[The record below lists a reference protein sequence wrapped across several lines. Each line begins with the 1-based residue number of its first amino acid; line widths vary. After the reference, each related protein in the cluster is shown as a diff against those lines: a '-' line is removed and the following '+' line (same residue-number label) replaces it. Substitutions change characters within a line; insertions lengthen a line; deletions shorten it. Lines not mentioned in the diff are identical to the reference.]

1 MTLFGLAWRLA
12 RRELRGGIGGFR
24 IFLLCLAMGVAAIA
38 AIGSIGAALKGSM
51 RDDARIILGGDVDIR
66 LNAVPAS
73 GAQLA
78 WLRGQGRV
86 SHISQTRSMARTAA
100 ANALV
105 ELKAVDGAYPL
116 FGAVVLSPDLAL
128 DRALARRGADWGAV
142 VEPALL
148 TRLNIAVGDTIAL
161 GKARFRIVAT
171 IAREPDRAARGLAF
185 GLRVLVSHAALK
197 ASGLIQPGSLIRYH
211 YRVALRAGVS
221 AKAWRETL
229 DAVYPRAGWR
239 VRDTGNAAPGLG
251 RIVDR
256 IAVFLAVVALT
267 ALLVGGVGVG
277 NAASAFL
284 QSRRGTSAIL
294 KCLGAPGRV
303 ISAVYAIQIMVLAA
317 AGVAA
322 GVLLGGLAPLAAGA
336 LFGGRLPIDPQFGVY
351 PVPLALAAVFGIL
364 VTAAFSY
371 WPLVRARAISAAT
384 LFRDLVAPAFRRPG
398 WRDGAVLV
406 ALALLLGLLVV
417 ASAQDRQMALYFV
430 AGTAA
435 ALTAFRL
442 AAGGVA
448 ALSRNAPR
456 VANPHFRLA
465 LANLHRP
472 GAPTATIATSLGMG
486 LSVLIAVALV
496 EGNLSRYVGNVLPDS
511 APSLYFIDIQPDQ
524 VTAFDRLLAATPG
537 LRNVGRVPMMHGRIV
552 AIAGTPVDEIQAP
565 ANYAWILR
573 GDRGLTWMHSPPA
586 TGSTVVEGEWWP
598 LDYAGPP
605 LISFDAQAAR
615 ALGIAIGDT
624 ITLNVLGREIEPR
637 VANLRRIDWN
647 SLAINFVMILAPGVL
662 DGAPQTHIATARAD
676 DAAGDTALE
685 RAVTGDFSNV
695 SAIRVGEILNRLR
708 ALIGQLAIAVRLVSA
723 VVVAAGI
730 LVLSGAIAA
739 SRKQRIYDAVMLKV
753 LGATWRDVLRVFAIE
768 FALLGAVTVAIASGI
783 GTLSAWAIVTKLM
796 HGDWVFMPAT
806 VALTA
811 LVCLGATVAI
821 GAAGTWSAL
830 GQKAAPLLRNP

>member
-1 MTLFGLAWRLA
+1 LTLFGLAWRLA

-51 RDDARIILGGDVDIR
+51 RDDARIILGGDVEIR

-73 GAQLA
+73 AAQLA
-78 WLRGQGRV
+78 WLRGQGRI
-86 SHISQTRSMARTAA
+86 SHISQTRSMARTGAA
-100 ANALV
+100 RALV
-105 ELKAVDGAYPL
+105 ELKAVDDAYPL
-116 FGAVVLSPDLAL
+116 FGSVVLSPGLAL

-148 TRLNIAVGDTIAL
+148 TRLNIAIGDTITL

-171 IAREPDRAARGLAF
+171 IVREPDRAARGIAF
-185 GLRVLVSHAALK
+185 GLRVLVAHAALK

-211 YRVALRAGVS
+211 YRIALRVS

-229 DAVYPRAGWR
+229 DTAFPKAGWR

-256 IAVFLAVVALT
+256 ISVFLAVVALT

-277 NAASAFL
+277 NAARAFL
-284 QSRRGTSAIL
+284 QSRSGTIAIL

-303 ISAVYAIQIMVLAA
+303 IFAVYAIQITVLAA

-322 GVLLGGLAPLAAGA
+322 GVTVGGLAPLAAGA

-351 PVPLALAAVFGIL
+351 PAPLALAAVFGIL

-371 WPLVRARAISAAT
+371 WPLVRARAVSAAT
-384 LFRDLVAPAFRRPG
+384 LFRDLIAPEFRWPG
-398 WRDGAVLV
+398 WRDSAVV
-406 ALALLLGLLVV
+406 AGLALLLGLLAV

-430 AGTAA
+430 AGTAV
-435 ALTAFRL
+435 ALIAFRL
-442 AAGGVA
+442 AAGGIA
-448 ALSRNAPR
+448 ALSRIAPR
-456 VANPHFRLA
+456 AGNPYLRLA

-496 EGNLSRYVGNVLPDS
+496 EGNLSRYVGGVLSES

-524 VTAFDRLLAATPG
+524 VAAFDRLLAATPG

-552 AIAGTPVDEIQAP
+552 AIAGTPVDEIQPP

-573 GDRGLTWMHSPPA
+573 GDRGLTWMRSPPA

-598 LDYAGPP
+598 SDYTGPP
-605 LISFDAQAAR
+605 LLSFDAQAAR

-624 ITLNVLGREIEPR
+624 ITLNVLGREIETR

-676 DAAGDTALE
+676 DAAGDAALE
-685 RAVTGDFSNV
+685 RTVTGEFSNV
-695 SAIRVGEILNRLR
+695 SAIRVREILNRLR
-708 ALIGQLAIAVRLVSA
+708 ALIGQLATAVRLVSA

-730 LVLSGAIAA
+730 LVLAGAIAA

-753 LGATWRDVLRVFAIE
+753 LGATRRDVLAVFAIE
-768 FALLGAVTVAIASGI
+768 FGLLGVVTVAIASGI
-783 GTLSAWAIVTKLM
+783 GTLSAWAIVTKLI
-796 HGDWVFMPAT
+796 HADWVFMPAT

-811 LVCLGATVAI
+811 LACLGVTVAI

>member
-51 RDDARIILGGDVDIR
+51 RDDARIILGGDVEIR

-73 GAQLA
+73 AAQLA
-78 WLRGQGRV
+78 WLRGQGRI
-86 SHISQTRSMARTAA
+86 SHISQTRSMARTGAA
-100 ANALV
+100 RALV
-105 ELKAVDGAYPL
+105 ELKAVDDAYPL
-116 FGAVVLSPDLAL
+116 FGSVVLSPGLAL

-148 TRLNIAVGDTIAL
+148 TRLNIAIGDTITL

-171 IAREPDRAARGLAF
+171 IVREPDRAARGIAF
-185 GLRVLVSHAALK
+185 GLRVLVAHAALK

-211 YRVALRAGVS
+211 YRIALRVS

-229 DAVYPRAGWR
+229 DTAFPKAGWR

-256 IAVFLAVVALT
+256 ISVFLAVVALT

-277 NAASAFL
+277 NAARAFL
-284 QSRRGTSAIL
+284 QSRSGTIAIL

-303 ISAVYAIQIMVLAA
+303 IFAVYAIQITVLAA

-322 GVLLGGLAPLAAGA
+322 GVTVGGLAPLAAGA

-351 PVPLALAAVFGIL
+351 PAPLALAAVFGIL

-371 WPLVRARAISAAT
+371 WPLVRARAVSAAT
-384 LFRDLVAPAFRRPG
+384 LFRDLIAPEFRWPG
-398 WRDGAVLV
+398 WRDSAVV
-406 ALALLLGLLVV
+406 AGLALLLGLLAV

-430 AGTAA
+430 AGTAV
-435 ALTAFRL
+435 ALIAFRL
-442 AAGGVA
+442 AAGGIA
-448 ALSRNAPR
+448 ALSRIAPR
-456 VANPHFRLA
+456 AGNPYLRLA

-496 EGNLSRYVGNVLPDS
+496 EGNLSRYVGGVLSES

-524 VTAFDRLLAATPG
+524 VAAFDRLLAATPG

-552 AIAGTPVDEIQAP
+552 AIAGTPVDEIQPP

-573 GDRGLTWMHSPPA
+573 GDRGLTWMRSPPA

-598 LDYAGPP
+598 SDYTGPP
-605 LISFDAQAAR
+605 LLSFDAQAAR

-624 ITLNVLGREIEPR
+624 ITLNVLGREIETR

-676 DAAGDTALE
+676 DAAGDAALE
-685 RAVTGDFSNV
+685 RTVTGEFSNV
-695 SAIRVGEILNRLR
+695 SAIRVREILNRLR
-708 ALIGQLAIAVRLVSA
+708 ALIGQLATAVRLVSA

-730 LVLSGAIAA
+730 LVLAGAIAA

-753 LGATWRDVLRVFAIE
+753 LGATRRDVLAVFAIE
-768 FALLGAVTVAIASGI
+768 FGLLGVVTVAIASGI

-796 HGDWVFMPAT
+796 HADWVFMPAT

-811 LVCLGATVAI
+811 LACLGVTVAI

>member
-51 RDDARIILGGDVDIR
+51 RDDARIILGGDVEIR

-73 GAQLA
+73 AAQLA
-78 WLRGQGRV
+78 WLRGQGRI
-86 SHISQTRSMARTAA
+86 SHISQTRSMARTGAA
-100 ANALV
+100 RALV
-105 ELKAVDGAYPL
+105 ELKAVDDAYPL
-116 FGAVVLSPDLAL
+116 FGSVVLSPGLAL

-148 TRLNIAVGDTIAL
+148 TRLNIAIGDTITL

-171 IAREPDRAARGLAF
+171 IVREPDRAARGIAF
-185 GLRVLVSHAALK
+185 GLRVLVAHAALK

-211 YRVALRAGVS
+211 YRIALRVS

-229 DAVYPRAGWR
+229 DTAFPKAGWR

-256 IAVFLAVVALT
+256 ISVFLAVVALT

-277 NAASAFL
+277 NAARAFL
-284 QSRRGTSAIL
+284 QSRSGTIAIL

-303 ISAVYAIQIMVLAA
+303 IFAVYAIQITVLAA
-317 AGVAA
+317 AGVTA
-322 GVLLGGLAPLAAGA
+322 GVTVGGLAPLAAGA

-351 PVPLALAAVFGIL
+351 PAPLALAAVFGIL

-371 WPLVRARAISAAT
+371 WPLVRARAVSAAT
-384 LFRDLVAPAFRRPG
+384 LFRDLIAPEFRWPG
-398 WRDGAVLV
+398 WRDSAVV
-406 ALALLLGLLVV
+406 AGLALLLGLLAV

-430 AGTAA
+430 AGTAV
-435 ALTAFRL
+435 ALIAFRL
-442 AAGGVA
+442 AAGGIA
-448 ALSRNAPR
+448 ALSRIAPR
-456 VANPHFRLA
+456 AGNPYLRLA

-496 EGNLSRYVGNVLPDS
+496 EGNLSRYVGGVLSES

-524 VTAFDRLLAATPG
+524 VAAFDRLLAATPG

-552 AIAGTPVDEIQAP
+552 AIAGTPVDEIQPP

-573 GDRGLTWMHSPPA
+573 GDRGLTWMRSPPA

-598 LDYAGPP
+598 SDYTGPP
-605 LISFDAQAAR
+605 LLSFDAQAAR

-624 ITLNVLGREIEPR
+624 ITLNVLGREIETR

-676 DAAGDTALE
+676 DAAGDAALE
-685 RAVTGDFSNV
+685 RTVTGEFSNV
-695 SAIRVGEILNRLR
+695 SAIRVREILNRLR
-708 ALIGQLAIAVRLVSA
+708 ALIGQLATAVRLVSA

-730 LVLSGAIAA
+730 LVLAGAIAA

-753 LGATWRDVLRVFAIE
+753 LGATRRDVLAVFAIE
-768 FALLGAVTVAIASGI
+768 FGLLGVVTVAIASGI

-796 HGDWVFMPAT
+796 HADWVFMPAT

-811 LVCLGATVAI
+811 LACLGVTVAI

>member
-1 MTLFGLAWRLA
+1 LTLFGLAWRLA

-51 RDDARIILGGDVDIR
+51 RDDARIILGGDVEIR

-73 GAQLA
+73 AAQLA
-78 WLRGQGRV
+78 WLRGQGRI
-86 SHISQTRSMARTAA
+86 SHISQTRSMARTGAA
-100 ANALV
+100 RALV
-105 ELKAVDGAYPL
+105 ELKAVDDAYPL
-116 FGAVVLSPDLAL
+116 FGSVVLSPGLAL

-148 TRLNIAVGDTIAL
+148 TRMNIAIGDTITL

-171 IAREPDRAARGLAF
+171 IVREPDRAARGIAF
-185 GLRVLVSHAALK
+185 GLRVLVAHAALK

-211 YRVALRAGVS
+211 YRIALRVS

-229 DAVYPRAGWR
+229 DTAFPKAGWR

-256 IAVFLAVVALT
+256 ISAFLAVVALT

-277 NAASAFL
+277 NAARAFL
-284 QSRRGTSAIL
+284 QSRSGTIAIL

-303 ISAVYAIQIMVLAA
+303 IFAVYAIQITVLAA

-322 GVLLGGLAPLAAGA
+322 GVTVGGLAPLAAGA

-351 PVPLALAAVFGIL
+351 PAPLALAAVFGIL

-371 WPLVRARAISAAT
+371 WPLVRARAVSAAT
-384 LFRDLVAPAFRRPG
+384 LFRDLIAPEFRWPG
-398 WRDGAVLV
+398 WRDSAVV
-406 ALALLLGLLVV
+406 AGLALLLGLLAV

-430 AGTAA
+430 AGTAV
-435 ALTAFRL
+435 ALIAFRL
-442 AAGGVA
+442 AAGGIA
-448 ALSRNAPR
+448 ALSRIAPR
-456 VANPHFRLA
+456 AGNPYLRLA

-496 EGNLSRYVGNVLPDS
+496 EGNLSRYVGGVLSES

-524 VTAFDRLLAATPG
+524 VAAFDRLLAATPG

-552 AIAGTPVDEIQAP
+552 AIAGTPVDEIQPP

-573 GDRGLTWMHSPPA
+573 GDRGLTWMRSPPA

-598 LDYAGPP
+598 SDYTGPP
-605 LISFDAQAAR
+605 LLSFDAQAAR

-624 ITLNVLGREIEPR
+624 ITLNVLGREIETR

-676 DAAGDTALE
+676 DAAGDAALE
-685 RAVTGDFSNV
+685 RTVTGEFSNV
-695 SAIRVGEILNRLR
+695 SAIRVREILNRLR
-708 ALIGQLAIAVRLVSA
+708 ALIGQLATAVRLVSA

-730 LVLSGAIAA
+730 LVLAGAIAA

-753 LGATWRDVLRVFAIE
+753 LGATRRDVLAVFAIE
-768 FALLGAVTVAIASGI
+768 FGLLGVVTVAIASGI

-796 HGDWVFMPAT
+796 HADWVFMPAT

-811 LVCLGATVAI
+811 LACLGVTVAI

>member
-1 MTLFGLAWRLA
+1 LTLFGLAWRLA

-51 RDDARIILGGDVDIR
+51 RDDARIILGGDVEIR

-73 GAQLA
+73 AAQLA
-78 WLRGQGRV
+78 WLRGQGRI
-86 SHISQTRSMARTAA
+86 SHISQTRSMARTGAA
-100 ANALV
+100 RALV
-105 ELKAVDGAYPL
+105 ELKAVDDAYPL
-116 FGAVVLSPDLAL
+116 FGSVVLSPGLAL

-148 TRLNIAVGDTIAL
+148 TRLNIAIGDTITL

-171 IAREPDRAARGLAF
+171 IVREPDRAARGIAF
-185 GLRVLVSHAALK
+185 GLRVLVAHAALK

-211 YRVALRAGVS
+211 YRIALRVS

-229 DAVYPRAGWR
+229 DTAFPKAGWR

-256 IAVFLAVVALT
+256 ISVFLAVVALT

-277 NAASAFL
+277 NAARAFL
-284 QSRRGTSAIL
+284 QSRSGTIAIL

-303 ISAVYAIQIMVLAA
+303 IFAVYAIQITVLAA

-322 GVLLGGLAPLAAGA
+322 GVTVGGLAPLAAGA

-351 PVPLALAAVFGIL
+351 PAPLALAAVFGIL

-371 WPLVRARAISAAT
+371 WPLVRARAVSAAT
-384 LFRDLVAPAFRRPG
+384 LFRDLIAPEFRWPG
-398 WRDGAVLV
+398 WRDSAVV
-406 ALALLLGLLVV
+406 AGLALLLGLLAV

-430 AGTAA
+430 AGTAV
-435 ALTAFRL
+435 ALIAFRL
-442 AAGGVA
+442 AAGGIA
-448 ALSRNAPR
+448 ALSRIAPR
-456 VANPHFRLA
+456 AGNPYLRLA

-496 EGNLSRYVGNVLPDS
+496 EGNLSRYVGGVLSES

-524 VTAFDRLLAATPG
+524 VAAFDRLLAATPG

-552 AIAGTPVDEIQAP
+552 AIAGTPVDEIQPP

-573 GDRGLTWMHSPPA
+573 GDRGLTWMRSPPA

-598 LDYAGPP
+598 SDYTGPP
-605 LISFDAQAAR
+605 LLSFDAQAAR

-624 ITLNVLGREIEPR
+624 ITFNVLGREIETR

-676 DAAGDTALE
+676 DAAGDAALE
-685 RAVTGDFSNV
+685 RTVTGEFSNV
-695 SAIRVGEILNRLR
+695 SAIRVREILNRLR
-708 ALIGQLAIAVRLVSA
+708 ALIGQLATAVRLVSA

-730 LVLSGAIAA
+730 LVLAGAIAA

-753 LGATWRDVLRVFAIE
+753 LGATRRDVLAVFAIE
-768 FALLGAVTVAIASGI
+768 FGLLGVVTVAIASGI

-796 HGDWVFMPAT
+796 HADWVFMPAT

-811 LVCLGATVAI
+811 LACLGVTVAI

>member
-51 RDDARIILGGDVDIR
+51 RDDARIILGGDVEIR

-73 GAQLA
+73 AAQLA
-78 WLRGQGRV
+78 WLRGQGRI
-86 SHISQTRSMARTAA
+86 SHISQTRSMARTGAA
-100 ANALV
+100 RALV
-105 ELKAVDGAYPL
+105 ELKAVDDAYPL
-116 FGAVVLSPDLAL
+116 FGSVVLSPGLAL

-148 TRLNIAVGDTIAL
+148 TRLNIAIGDTITL

-171 IAREPDRAARGLAF
+171 IVREPDRAARGIAF
-185 GLRVLVSHAALK
+185 GLRVLVAHAALK

-211 YRVALRAGVS
+211 YRIALRVS

-229 DAVYPRAGWR
+229 DTAFPKAGWR

-256 IAVFLAVVALT
+256 ISAFLAVVALT

-277 NAASAFL
+277 NAARAFL
-284 QSRRGTSAIL
+284 QSRSGTIAIL

-303 ISAVYAIQIMVLAA
+303 IFAVYAIQITVLAA

-322 GVLLGGLAPLAAGA
+322 GVTVGGLAPLAAGA

-351 PVPLALAAVFGIL
+351 PAPLALAAVFGIL

-371 WPLVRARAISAAT
+371 WPLVRARAVSAAT
-384 LFRDLVAPAFRRPG
+384 LFRDLIAPEFRWPG
-398 WRDGAVLV
+398 WRDSAVV
-406 ALALLLGLLVV
+406 AGLALLLGLLAV

-430 AGTAA
+430 AGTAV
-435 ALTAFRL
+435 ALIAFRL
-442 AAGGVA
+442 AAGGIA
-448 ALSRNAPR
+448 ALSRIAPR
-456 VANPHFRLA
+456 AGNPYLRLA

-496 EGNLSRYVGNVLPDS
+496 EGNLSRYVGGVLSES

-524 VTAFDRLLAATPG
+524 VAAFDRLLAATPG

-552 AIAGTPVDEIQAP
+552 AIAGTPVDEIQPP

-573 GDRGLTWMHSPPA
+573 GDRGLTWMRSPPA

-598 LDYAGPP
+598 SDYTGPP
-605 LISFDAQAAR
+605 LLSFDAQAAR

-624 ITLNVLGREIEPR
+624 ITLNVLGREIETR

-676 DAAGDTALE
+676 DAAGDAALE
-685 RAVTGDFSNV
+685 RTVTGEFSNV
-695 SAIRVGEILNRLR
+695 SAIRVREILNRLR
-708 ALIGQLAIAVRLVSA
+708 ALIGQLATAVRLVSA

-730 LVLSGAIAA
+730 LVLAGAIAA

-753 LGATWRDVLRVFAIE
+753 LGATRRDVLAVFAIE
-768 FALLGAVTVAIASGI
+768 FGLLGVVTVAIASGI

-796 HGDWVFMPAT
+796 HADWVFMPAT

-811 LVCLGATVAI
+811 LACLGVTVAI

>member
-1 MTLFGLAWRLA
+1 LTLFGLAWRLA

-51 RDDARIILGGDVDIR
+51 RDDARIILGGDVEIR

-73 GAQLA
+73 AAQLA
-78 WLRGQGRV
+78 WLRGQGRI
-86 SHISQTRSMARTAA
+86 SHISQTRSMARTGAA
-100 ANALV
+100 RALV
-105 ELKAVDGAYPL
+105 ELKAVDDAYPL
-116 FGAVVLSPDLAL
+116 FGSVVLSPGLAL

-148 TRLNIAVGDTIAL
+148 TRLNIAIGDTITL

-171 IAREPDRAARGLAF
+171 IVREPDRAARGIAF
-185 GLRVLVSHAALK
+185 GLRVLVAHAALK

-211 YRVALRAGVS
+211 YRIALRVS

-229 DAVYPRAGWR
+229 DTAFPKAGWR

-256 IAVFLAVVALT
+256 ISVFLAVVALT

-277 NAASAFL
+277 NAARAFL
-284 QSRRGTSAIL
+284 QSRSGTIAIL

-303 ISAVYAIQIMVLAA
+303 IFAVYAIQITVLAA

-322 GVLLGGLAPLAAGA
+322 GVTVGGLAPLAAGA

-351 PVPLALAAVFGIL
+351 PAPLALAAVFGIL

-371 WPLVRARAISAAT
+371 WPLVRARAVSAAT
-384 LFRDLVAPAFRRPG
+384 LFRDLIAPEFRWPG
-398 WRDGAVLV
+398 WRDSAVV
-406 ALALLLGLLVV
+406 AGLALLLGLLAV

-430 AGTAA
+430 AGTAV
-435 ALTAFRL
+435 ALIAFRL
-442 AAGGVA
+442 AAGGIA
-448 ALSRNAPR
+448 ALSRIAPR
-456 VANPHFRLA
+456 AGNPYLRLA

-496 EGNLSRYVGNVLPDS
+496 EGNLSRYVGGVLSES

-524 VTAFDRLLAATPG
+524 VAAFDRLLAATPG

-552 AIAGTPVDEIQAP
+552 AIAGTPVDEIQPP

-573 GDRGLTWMHSPPA
+573 GDRGLTWMRSPPA

-598 LDYAGPP
+598 SDYTGPP
-605 LISFDAQAAR
+605 LLSFDAQAAR

-624 ITLNVLGREIEPR
+624 ITLNVLGREIETR

-676 DAAGDTALE
+676 DAAGDAALE
-685 RAVTGDFSNV
+685 RTVTGEFSNV
-695 SAIRVGEILNRLR
+695 SAIRVREILNRLR
-708 ALIGQLAIAVRLVSA
+708 ALIGQLATAVRLVSA

-730 LVLSGAIAA
+730 LVLAGAIAA

-753 LGATWRDVLRVFAIE
+753 LGATRRDVLAVFAIE
-768 FALLGAVTVAIASGI
+768 FGLLGVVTVAIASGI

-796 HGDWVFMPAT
+796 HADWVFMPAT

-811 LVCLGATVAI
+811 LACLGVTVAI

>member
-51 RDDARIILGGDVDIR
+51 RDDARIILGGDVEIR

-73 GAQLA
+73 AAQLA
-78 WLRGQGRV
+78 WLRGQGRI
-86 SHISQTRSMARTAA
+86 SHISQTRSMARTGAA
-100 ANALV
+100 RALV
-105 ELKAVDGAYPL
+105 ELKAVDDAYPL
-116 FGAVVLSPDLAL
+116 FGSVVLSPGLAL

-148 TRLNIAVGDTIAL
+148 TRLNIAIGDTITL

-171 IAREPDRAARGLAF
+171 IVREPDRAARGIAF
-185 GLRVLVSHAALK
+185 GLRVLVAHAALK

-211 YRVALRAGVS
+211 YRIALRVS

-229 DAVYPRAGWR
+229 DTAFPKAGWR

-256 IAVFLAVVALT
+256 ISVFLAVVALT

-277 NAASAFL
+277 NAARAFL
-284 QSRRGTSAIL
+284 QSRSGTIAIL

-303 ISAVYAIQIMVLAA
+303 IFAFYAIQITVLAA

-322 GVLLGGLAPLAAGA
+322 GVTVGGLAPLAAGA

-351 PVPLALAAVFGIL
+351 PAPLALAAVFGIL

-371 WPLVRARAISAAT
+371 WPLVRARAVSAAT
-384 LFRDLVAPAFRRPG
+384 LFRDLIAPEFRWPG
-398 WRDGAVLV
+398 WRDSAVV
-406 ALALLLGLLVV
+406 AGLALLLGLLAV

-430 AGTAA
+430 AGTAV
-435 ALTAFRL
+435 ALIAFRL
-442 AAGGVA
+442 AAGGIA
-448 ALSRNAPR
+448 ALSRIAPR
-456 VANPHFRLA
+456 AGNPYLRLA

-496 EGNLSRYVGNVLPDS
+496 EGNLSRYVGGVLSES

-524 VTAFDRLLAATPG
+524 VAAFDRLLAATPG

-552 AIAGTPVDEIQAP
+552 AIAGTPVDEIQPP

-573 GDRGLTWMHSPPA
+573 GDRGLTWMRSPPA

-598 LDYAGPP
+598 SDYTGPP
-605 LISFDAQAAR
+605 LLSFDAQAAR

-624 ITLNVLGREIEPR
+624 ITLNVLGREIETR

-676 DAAGDTALE
+676 DAAGDAALE
-685 RAVTGDFSNV
+685 RTVTGEFSNV
-695 SAIRVGEILNRLR
+695 SAIRVREILNRLR
-708 ALIGQLAIAVRLVSA
+708 ALIGQLATAVRLVSA

-730 LVLSGAIAA
+730 LVLAGAIAA

-753 LGATWRDVLRVFAIE
+753 LGATRRDVLAVFAIE
-768 FALLGAVTVAIASGI
+768 FGLLGVVTVAIASGI

-796 HGDWVFMPAT
+796 HADWVFMPAT

-811 LVCLGATVAI
+811 LACLGVTVAI